1 MPLIP
6 DSVVDSIVRVFL
18 RRRRILISVIRVF
31 SVDNE
36 RLNQLMSR
44 NRTVADLGKNLAF
57 VRKLLRNPD
66 SFEYIV
72 KFFASNTEALRR
84 ILIHPEIKKR
94 IGGQAEFLDSLASS
108 KAATRRIVSS
118 EKFFT
123 TLSEIGEEADTSP
136 IGLLLKDPR
145 AFEAMVDFI
154 TSNPEALHQALSQ
167 AHSKKALFAQG
178 EFLDNLVRDPEF
190 LDRLA
195 QRGSIPAVEARPSA
209 LENSPLDAAA
219 LPAQR

>member
-6 DSVVDSIVRVFL
+6 DSVLDSIVRFFL

-31 SVDNE
+31 SLDNE

-66 SFEYIV
+66 SFEFIV

-84 ILIHPEIKKR
+84 ILIHPEIRKR
-94 IGGQAEFLDSLASS
+94 IGGQAEFLDTLASS

-118 EKFFT
+118 DRFFT
-123 TLSEIGEEADTSP
+123 TLSEIGEDAETSP
-136 IGLLLKDPR
+136 IGLMLKDPR

-154 TSNPEALHQALSQ
+154 TSNPEALHQTLSQ
-167 AHSKKALFAQG
+167 AHRKKALAAQG
-178 EFLDNLVRDPEF
+178 EFLEQLVRDPEF
-190 LDRLA
+190 LERLA
-195 QRGSIPAVEARPSA
+195 QRHALPTAPARSAAMDAPAVEA
-209 LENSPLDAAA
+209 AA
-219 LPAQR
+219 LSAQG